1 MVQSLAEDV
10 LEIVL
15 ILVQVVDD
23 IRKQSIEDLESCI
36 NVLAIL

>member
-23 IRKQSIEDLESCI
+23 IGKQSIEDLESCI
-36 NVLAIL
+36 NLNAYV